1 MIIIVTGFHRYRQNN
16 RLPEAVKAVGNQG
29 YKCGGI
35 LTYKDATSRIIIE
48 DIQSGEKEILAGSS
62 SECAGTC
69 NPRSSF
75 NPKLDMVRSRY

>member
-1 MIIIVTGFHRYRQNN
+1 LLLVSIDIGKTTVCQK
-16 RLPEAVKAVGNQG
+16 LVKAVRNQG

-62 SECAGTC
+62 SEYAGPG
-69 NPRSSF
+69 NPR
-75 NPKLDMVRSRY
+75 